1 METLSNMTRIKDLLI
16 LKCPAFSDASKIY
29 IDSAKQ
35 KGVDLGELIVN
46 PYIFQSRSLDVSYLF
61 NYLESLDNAAK
72 VFREIY
78 DEYIYT
84 LRLNGW
90 VNDIIYSIDKFHEIF
105 NAINNKFNS
114 YLTDQYLFEDFSI
127 YQSETSLETCMAM
140 YDTFNE
146 YFMMSLLDIAEPN
159 KLKYLIMQKSIRY
172 SQYIYDKI
180 FEQFEYIYL
189 PFY

>member
-1 METLSNMTRIKDLLI
+1 MASLTIITHIKDLLI
-16 LKCPAFSDASKIY
+16 LKYPSLNNITKGY
-29 IDSAKQ
+29 INSAKQ
-35 KGVDLGELIVN
+35 KGLYLDELVIN
-46 PYIFQSRSLDVSYLF
+46 PYILQSRSLDVSYLF
-61 NYLESLDNAAK
+61 KYLESLDKLAG
-72 VFREIY
+72 VFRELY